1 MQLFAI
7 TGREKMRGDSMKR
20 FSVFAAVV
28 LTLLLTGQ
36 SVFAA
41 DNGPHTSKS
50 AADNSL
56 SGTVVETM
64 DSGAYTYML
73 LEKNGDKTWVAAP
86 HMKVEKGQKVSLLPG
101 ALMENFKSSTLNRTF
116 DKIYFSAGPSSP
128 FGVGAVTSG
137 SADKVVLPK
146 EKITVEKA
154 SGPNAYT
161 IAEIYRNLSRL
172 NGKKIAVRGKVLKVS
187 PEIMGKN
194 WLHIQDGTG
203 NPQKGTEDLVVTTKD
218 HPSVGDIVTVSG
230 TIYKDKDF
238 GSGYKYKAIIENAT
252 VKK

>member
-1 MQLFAI
+1 
-7 TGREKMRGDSMKR
+7 MKR

-28 LTLLLTGQ
+28 LTLLLAGQ

-41 DNGPHTSKS
+41 DNGTHTSKS

-73 LEKNGDKTWVAAP
+73 LEKNGDKTWVATSR
-86 HMKVEKGQKVSLLPG
+86 MKVEKGQKVSLLPG
-101 ALMENFKSSTLNRTF
+101 ALMENFKSATLHRTF
-116 DKIYFSAGPSSP
+116 DKIYFSAGPISTAPGSP

-137 SADKVVLPK
+137 SADKVVMPK
-146 EKITVEKA
+146 EKIAVEKA

-161 IAEIYRNLSRL
+161 VAEIYRNLSHL
-172 NGKKIAVRGKVLKVS
+172 NGKKIVVRGKVLKVS

-203 NPQKGTEDLVVTTKD
+203 NAQKGTEDLVVTTKD

-230 TIYKDKDF
+230 MIYKDKDF